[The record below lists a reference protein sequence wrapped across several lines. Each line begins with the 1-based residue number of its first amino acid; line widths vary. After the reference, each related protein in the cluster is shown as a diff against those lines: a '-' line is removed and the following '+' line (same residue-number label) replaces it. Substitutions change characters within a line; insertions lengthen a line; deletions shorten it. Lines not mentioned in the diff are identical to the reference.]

1 MFRLFYSK
9 KATNQDILC
18 SKLFD
23 EANFYKSF
31 MKDLRHARKSVVIE
45 SPFLTERRANL
56 LASIFRKLKK
66 RGVKIVIYTRSPGH
80 HSYRLREQSMESIDI
95 LRDAGVTVYE
105 CYDYRHRKVAI
116 IDKQTLWEGSLNILS
131 QSRSRETM
139 RRIVSPPLARQML
152 RIVRS

>member
-9 KATNQDILC
+9 KAMNQDILC

-45 SPFLTERRANL
+45 SPFLTERRVNL

-80 HSYRLREQSMESIDI
+80 HSYRLREH
-95 LRDAGVTVYE
+95 E